1 MKNDSINSGTS
12 DLSNMYKINFDNIEN
27 KEIQSTD
34 PTSTSNPVPL
44 SSNVSV
50 PQSNIAVS
58 ATPVTQVAPT
68 AIQEAPT
75 VAQVAPT
82 GTPETTTGT
91 TEAPPTTQGT
101 PTPPT
106 VKVPTTNQ
114 KEELIKAYIGQNY
127 DIIKDLKFSFP
138 AFFIPGGYLIYRKLY
153 LLAFIEILIT
163 NLLLALSISVNPV
176 TFIVSCSFLLLI
188 RLLFGI
194 FFPKV
199 YRNMSKEKA
208 EEIQK
213 KYPNYQEAIKECKK
227 VGGVASIDRLII
239 LFIVFSIIG
248 NGSRILLSQHTDV
261 KTIFTK
267 YMIGT
272 ERKYYPDTHTISYNI
287 YNMSNRNFHNVDLT
301 IILKDANKN
310 TIGTCPA
317 VVNINAREYVR
328 IYENCEITGDES
340 TIYLENTVIKIKS
353 IDGKKVGK

>member
-12 DLSNMYKINFDNIEN
+12 DLANMYRISFDNMEN
-27 KEIQSTD
+27 EQVNQTTD
-34 PTSTSNPVPL
+34 SVLTNNAVPA
-44 SSNVSV
+44 SSNISP

-58 ATPVTQVAPT
+58 ATTVPPVN
-68 AIQEAPT
+68 
-75 VAQVAPT
+75 QVAPT
-82 GTPETTTGT
+82 GTIETTTG
-91 TEAPPTTQGT
+91 TQGT
-101 PTPPT
+101 PTPPNVET
-106 VKVPTTNQ
+106 PTSNQ

-163 NLLLALSISVNPV
+163 NLLLALSISVNPN
-176 TFIVSCSFLLLI
+176 TFVISITFLLLI

-199 YRNMSKEKA
+199 YWNMAKEKA
-208 EEIQK
+208 EEIEK
-213 KYPNYQEAIKECKK
+213 KYPNYMDAINECKK
-227 VGGVASIDRLII
+227 TGGITSLDKLII

-248 NGSRILLSQHTDV
+248 NGCRILLSEHTDV

-267 YMIGT
+267 YMVGT
-272 ERKYYPDTHTISYNI
+272 ERKYYSDTHTISYNI

-301 IILKDANKN
+301 IILKDSNKN

-328 IYENCEITGDES
+328 IYENCEISGDES
-340 TIYLENTVIKIKS
+340 TINLENTILKINS
-353 IDGKKVGK
+353 IDGKKVGN